1 MTDTVPEQ
9 PRSRL
14 PLSQLVTLSIYWFG
28 IQTIWGGLN
37 ITIIPGR
44 LDDLSRDTQGT
55 LLAIIMLAGA
65 IAPIIIQP
73 TVGVI
78 SDYTVTR
85 WGRRKPYIVVGSLF
99 DVVFLAGLAFNN
111 DFVAMVGF
119 YFLLQVSS
127 NFAQGP
133 FQGYVPDLVPAKQ
146 VGTASGLMGLMLTL
160 GTIAGVGIATLG
172 GIMDNVPAATL
183 ALGVVEVATMV
194 VLVATVDEGR
204 AAPKRTR
211 PWREIALSAWG
222 RDILQQRDVL
232 WLLLVRLLFLGA
244 YNATLI
250 AIGYFRRSQGLSS
263 DDADATVF
271 LATAIVGVTTAAAAI
286 PGGRLSDRFGR
297 RPVIWAAALIA
308 GTGLLGVAVAPTPEL
323 AIASW
328 VPFGIGMGTFLSA
341 DWALMSDVIPKH
353 TAGRYMGILNAG
365 TAMAGPVF
373 IIVAGP
379 IQDLVSASFGD
390 AAGPRVA
397 MGVAALFVALSA
409 LALTRVDPRRR
420 EDEEMPAQRRWS
432 RRERGRC
439 HRARTAARAARRR
452 HASLSDPVVAQ
463 PDSRAAPVR
472 PAGHRP
478 RAFAAGAV
486 PAGCQPPQRLRPDA
500 GDRGRAPRAAD
511 HLVRPEGGGLQP
523 RLQEPGDGLLR
534 RGDPV
539 QPGQDHPD
547 QRGACRA
554 SCLRCRR
561 RARHLRRG
569 AHRLP

>member
-1 MTDTVPEQ
+1 MTETAPGQ
-9 PRSRL
+9 QRSRL

-85 WGRRKPYIVVGSLF
+85 WGRRKPYIVVGSLL
-99 DVVFLAGLAFNN
+99 DVVFLAGIAFNN
-111 DFVAMVGF
+111 DFVSMVAF

-133 FQGYVPDLVPAKQ
+133 FQGYVPDLVPARQ

-172 GIMDNVPAATL
+172 GLLDNIPLGIL

-194 VLVATVDEGR
+194 VLIATVDEGR

-211 PWREIALSAWG
+211 PWREIAMSAWG

-250 AIGYFRRSQGLSS
+250 AIGYFRRSHGLSD
-263 DDADATVF
+263 DDANSTVF
-271 LATAIVGVTTAAAAI
+271 LATAIVGVSTALAAI

-308 GTGLLGVAVAPTPEL
+308 GIGLLGVAVAPTPGL

-328 VPFGIGMGTFLSA
+328 VPFGIGMGIFLSA
-341 DWALMSDVIPKH
+341 DWALMADVIPKQ

-379 IQDLVSASFGD
+379 VQDVVAAGFGD

-397 MGVAALFVALSA
+397 MGVAAGFIALSA

-420 EDEEMPAQRRWS
+420 EDEELPTPAS
-432 RRERGRC
+432 MV
-439 HRARTAARAARRR
+439 AA
-452 HASLSDPVVAQ
+452 
-463 PDSRAAPVR
+463 
-472 PAGHRP
+472 
-478 RAFAAGAV
+478 
-486 PAGCQPPQRLRPDA
+486 
-500 GDRGRAPRAAD
+500 
-511 HLVRPEGGGLQP
+511 
-523 RLQEPGDGLLR
+523 
-534 RGDPV
+534 
-539 QPGQDHPD
+539 
-547 QRGACRA
+547 
-554 SCLRCRR
+554 
-561 RARHLRRG
+561 
-569 AHRLP
+569 

>member
-1 MTDTVPEQ
+1 MTEQGPEQ
-9 PRSRL
+9 TRIRL

-65 IAPIIIQP
+65 VAPIIIQP

-85 WGRRKPYIVVGSLF
+85 WGRRKPYIVIGSLL
-99 DVVFLAGLAFNN
+99 DVVFLAGIAFNN
-111 DFVAMVGF
+111 DFVSLVAF

-172 GIMDNVPAATL
+172 GILDSIPLGVL
-183 ALGVVEVATMV
+183 ALGVVEVITMV
-194 VLVATVDEGR
+194 VLIATVDEGR

-250 AIGYFRRSQGLSS
+250 AIGYFRRSHGLSP

-271 LATAIVGVTTAAAAI
+271 LATAIVGVSTAIAAI

-297 RPVIWAAALIA
+297 RPVIWAAALVA
-308 GTGLLGVAVAPTPEL
+308 GIGLIGVAVAPTPEL

-328 VPFGIGMGTFLSA
+328 VPFGIGMGIFLSA
-341 DWALMSDVIPKH
+341 DWALMADVIPKH

-379 IQDLVSASFGD
+379 VQDLVAAGFGD

-397 MGVAALFVALSA
+397 MGVAAGFIALSA
-409 LALTRVDPRRR
+409 LALTRVNPRRR
-420 EDEEMPAQRRWS
+420 EDEGPS
-432 RRERGRC
+432 
-439 HRARTAARAARRR
+439 TV
-452 HASLSDPVVAQ
+452 ASVV
-463 PDSRAAPVR
+463 
-472 PAGHRP
+472 
-478 RAFAAGAV
+478 GA
-486 PAGCQPPQRLRPDA
+486 
-500 GDRGRAPRAAD
+500 
-511 HLVRPEGGGLQP
+511 
-523 RLQEPGDGLLR
+523 
-534 RGDPV
+534 
-539 QPGQDHPD
+539 
-547 QRGACRA
+547 
-554 SCLRCRR
+554 
-561 RARHLRRG
+561 
-569 AHRLP
+569 

>member
-1 MTDTVPEQ
+1 MTETGPEQ
-9 PRSRL
+9 WRDRL

-73 TVGVI
+73 TVGVM

-85 WGRRKPYIVVGSLF
+85 WGRRKPYIVVGALL

-111 DFVAMVGF
+111 DFVAMVAF

-172 GIMDNVPAATL
+172 GILDNVSLATL

-194 VLVATVDEGR
+194 VLIATVDEGR

-211 PWREIALSAWG
+211 PWREIAFSAWG

-250 AIGYFRRSQGLSS
+250 AIGYFRRSQGLSP

-271 LATAIVGVTTAAAAI
+271 LATAIVGISTALAAI

-308 GTGLLGVAVAPTPEL
+308 GVGLLGVAVAPTPAL

-328 VPFGIGMGTFLSA
+328 IPFGIGMGTFLSA

-379 IQDLVSASFGD
+379 VQDLVSAGFGD

-420 EDEEMPAQRRWS
+420 EDEEMP
-432 RRERGRC
+432 
-439 HRARTAARAARRR
+439 TAASMVAA
-452 HASLSDPVVAQ
+452 
-463 PDSRAAPVR
+463 
-472 PAGHRP
+472 
-478 RAFAAGAV
+478 
-486 PAGCQPPQRLRPDA
+486 
-500 GDRGRAPRAAD
+500 
-511 HLVRPEGGGLQP
+511 
-523 RLQEPGDGLLR
+523 
-534 RGDPV
+534 
-539 QPGQDHPD
+539 
-547 QRGACRA
+547 
-554 SCLRCRR
+554 
-561 RARHLRRG
+561 
-569 AHRLP
+569 

>member
-1 MTDTVPEQ
+1 MTETGPEQ
-9 PRSRL
+9 RRERL
-14 PLSQLVTLSIYWFG
+14 PFSQLVTLSIYWFG

-85 WGRRKPYIVVGSLF
+85 WGRRKPYIVVGALL

-111 DFVAMVGF
+111 DFVAMVAF

-172 GIMDNVPAATL
+172 GILDNVPLATL

-211 PWREIALSAWG
+211 PWREIAFSAWG

-244 YNATLI
+244 YNATLL
-250 AIGYFRRSQGLSS
+250 AIGYFRRSQGLSP

-271 LATAIVGVTTAAAAI
+271 LATAIVGVSTALAAI

-297 RPVIWAAALIA
+297 RPVIWTAALIA
-308 GTGLLGVAVAPTPEL
+308 GVGLLGVAVAPTPAL

-341 DWALMSDVIPKH
+341 DWALMSDVIPKQ

-379 IQDLVSASFGD
+379 IQDLVSAGFGD

-420 EDEEMPAQRRWS
+420 EDEEMP
-432 RRERGRC
+432 
-439 HRARTAARAARRR
+439 TAASMVAA
-452 HASLSDPVVAQ
+452 
-463 PDSRAAPVR
+463 
-472 PAGHRP
+472 
-478 RAFAAGAV
+478 
-486 PAGCQPPQRLRPDA
+486 
-500 GDRGRAPRAAD
+500 
-511 HLVRPEGGGLQP
+511 
-523 RLQEPGDGLLR
+523 
-534 RGDPV
+534 
-539 QPGQDHPD
+539 
-547 QRGACRA
+547 
-554 SCLRCRR
+554 
-561 RARHLRRG
+561 
-569 AHRLP
+569 

>member
-1 MTDTVPEQ
+1 MTETGPEQ
-9 PRSRL
+9 PRDRL
-14 PLSQLVTLSIYWFG
+14 PFSQLVTLSIYWFG

-78 SDYTVTR
+78 SDFTVTR
-85 WGRRKPYIVVGSLF
+85 WGRRKPYIVVGALL

-111 DFVAMVGF
+111 DFVAMVAF

-172 GIMDNVPAATL
+172 GIFDNVPLATL

-194 VLVATVDEGR
+194 VLIATVDEGR

-211 PWREIALSAWG
+211 PWRAIAFSAWG

-250 AIGYFRRSQGLSS
+250 AIGYFRRSQGLSP

-271 LATAIVGVTTAAAAI
+271 LATAIVGVSTALAAI

-308 GTGLLGVAVAPTPEL
+308 GVGLLGVAVAPTPAL

-341 DWALMSDVIPKH
+341 DWALMSDVIPKQ

-379 IQDLVSASFGD
+379 IQDLVSAGFGD

-420 EDEEMPAQRRWS
+420 EDEEMPA
-432 RRERGRC
+432 
-439 HRARTAARAARRR
+439 AASMVAA
-452 HASLSDPVVAQ
+452 
-463 PDSRAAPVR
+463 
-472 PAGHRP
+472 
-478 RAFAAGAV
+478 
-486 PAGCQPPQRLRPDA
+486 
-500 GDRGRAPRAAD
+500 
-511 HLVRPEGGGLQP
+511 
-523 RLQEPGDGLLR
+523 
-534 RGDPV
+534 
-539 QPGQDHPD
+539 
-547 QRGACRA
+547 
-554 SCLRCRR
+554 
-561 RARHLRRG
+561 
-569 AHRLP
+569 

>member
-1 MTDTVPEQ
+1 MTETGPEQ
-9 PRSRL
+9 RRDRL

-78 SDYTVTR
+78 SDYTLTR
-85 WGRRKPYIVVGSLF
+85 WGRRKPYIVVGALL

-111 DFVAMVGF
+111 DFVAMVAF

-172 GIMDNVPAATL
+172 GILDNVPLATL

-194 VLVATVDEGR
+194 VLIATVDEGR

-211 PWREIALSAWG
+211 PWREIAFSAWG

-250 AIGYFRRSQGLSS
+250 AIGYFRRSQGLSP
-263 DDADATVF
+263 DEADATVF
-271 LATAIVGVTTAAAAI
+271 LATAIVGISTALAAI

-308 GTGLLGVAVAPTPEL
+308 GVGLLGVAVAPTPAL

-328 VPFGIGMGTFLSA
+328 IPFGIGMGTFLSA

-379 IQDLVSASFGD
+379 VQDLVSAGFGD

-420 EDEEMPAQRRWS
+420 EDEEMP
-432 RRERGRC
+432 
-439 HRARTAARAARRR
+439 TAASMVAA
-452 HASLSDPVVAQ
+452 
-463 PDSRAAPVR
+463 
-472 PAGHRP
+472 
-478 RAFAAGAV
+478 
-486 PAGCQPPQRLRPDA
+486 
-500 GDRGRAPRAAD
+500 
-511 HLVRPEGGGLQP
+511 
-523 RLQEPGDGLLR
+523 
-534 RGDPV
+534 
-539 QPGQDHPD
+539 
-547 QRGACRA
+547 
-554 SCLRCRR
+554 
-561 RARHLRRG
+561 
-569 AHRLP
+569 

>member
-1 MTDTVPEQ
+1 MIDTGPQ
-9 PRSRL
+9 PSRIRL

-65 IAPIIIQP
+65 IAPIIVQP
-73 TVGVI
+73 TIGVL

-85 WGRRKPYIVVGSLF
+85 WGRRKPYIVVGSLL

-111 DFVAMVGF
+111 DFVAMVAF

-160 GTIAGVGIATLG
+160 GTIAGVGIATVG
-172 GIMDNVPAATL
+172 GLTDNVALATL
-183 ALGVVEVATMV
+183 ALGVVEVVTMI

-204 AAPKRTR
+204 SAPRRTR

-250 AIGYFRRSQGLSS
+250 AVGYFRRSHGLSP
-263 DDADATVF
+263 DDADQTVF
-271 LATAIVGVTTAAAAI
+271 LATAIVGVSTALAAI
-286 PGGRLSDRFGR
+286 PGGRLSDRLGR
-297 RPVIWAAALIA
+297 RPVIWAAGVIA
-308 GTGLLGVAVAPTPEL
+308 GAGLLGVALAPTPEL
-323 AIASW
+323 AIVSW
-328 VPFGIGMGTFLSA
+328 IPFGIGMGIFLSA
-341 DWALMSDVIPKH
+341 DWALMADVIPKH

-379 IQDLVSASFGD
+379 VQDLVAAAWGD

-397 MGVAALFVALSA
+397 MGVAAGFVALSA
-409 LALTRVDPRRR
+409 LALTKVDPRRR
-420 EDEEMPAQRRWS
+420 EEEEQSMPVP
-432 RRERGRC
+432 GL
-439 HRARTAARAARRR
+439 AA
-452 HASLSDPVVAQ
+452 
-463 PDSRAAPVR
+463 
-472 PAGHRP
+472 
-478 RAFAAGAV
+478 
-486 PAGCQPPQRLRPDA
+486 
-500 GDRGRAPRAAD
+500 
-511 HLVRPEGGGLQP
+511 
-523 RLQEPGDGLLR
+523 
-534 RGDPV
+534 
-539 QPGQDHPD
+539 
-547 QRGACRA
+547 
-554 SCLRCRR
+554 
-561 RARHLRRG
+561 
-569 AHRLP
+569 